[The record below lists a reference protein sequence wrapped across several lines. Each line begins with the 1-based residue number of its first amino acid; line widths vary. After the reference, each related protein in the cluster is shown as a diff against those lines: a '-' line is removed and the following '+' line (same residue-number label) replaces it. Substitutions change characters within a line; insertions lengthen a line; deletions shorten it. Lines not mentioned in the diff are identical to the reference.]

1 MMRHINFTFLLF
13 LLVSFSCYA
22 QKAYVVSTLAG
33 SGEAGSKNGV
43 GANATFKYP
52 QGIAVDKKFNVFIAD
67 YGNGLIRKISPDG
80 IVSTVAGK
88 ERGGREGSIDGPA
101 LQALFY
107 GPNKLTFDN
116 EDNLIICDLQ
126 KIRKLDKEGKVTTIA
141 GTGRMG
147 NLHDGPGLTATFW
160 NATGLAVDKQNN
172 IYVADYGHQLIRKI
186 DKDGMVSTFAAEPGA
201 KVNFYSEKKPP
212 HFDFPAGVA
221 VDSKGN
227 VFVSESYDNKILKIT
242 VNGIMTTF
250 AGNGRKDSTNGY
262 GVSAGF
268 NAPQGLAFDLNDN
281 LYVADLGNN
290 QIRMISPDG
299 LVCLLAGSGE
309 RGSRD
314 GEAKNATFYRPDAIA
329 VDSNGNIYIAELENN
344 KIRKIKIL

>member
-1 MMRHINFTFLLF
+1 MKYINFTLF
-13 LLVSFSCYA
+13 LFLAVSISGYT
-22 QKAYVVSTLAG
+22 QKTYVVSTLAG
-33 SGEAGSKNGV
+33 NGEAGSHNGA

-52 QGIAVDKKFNVFIAD
+52 QGIAVDKNFNVFIAD

-88 ERGGREGSIDGPA
+88 ERSGREGSIDGPA
-101 LQALFY
+101 LKALFY
-107 GPNKLTFDN
+107 GPNKLIFDN

-126 KIRKLDKEGKVTTIA
+126 KIRKLDKEGNVTTIA
-141 GTGRMG
+141 GNGRMG
-147 NLHDGPGLTATFW
+147 NLHDGPGINATFW
-160 NATGLAVDKQNN
+160 NASGLAVDKENN

-186 DKDGMVSTFAAEPGA
+186 NKEGIVSTFAAEPGV

-242 VNGIMTTF
+242 AGGIMTTF

-262 GVSAGF
+262 GVKAGF
-268 NAPQGLAFDLNDN
+268 NTPQGLVIDIHDN

-290 QIRMISPDG
+290 QIRMITPQG
-299 LVCLLAGSGE
+299 LVSVLAGNGE
-309 RGSRD
+309 RGSKD
-314 GEAKNATFYRPDAIA
+314 GEAKNATFHRPDAIA
-329 VDSNGNIYIAELENN
+329 IDKNGTIYVAELENN
-344 KIRKIKIL
+344 KIRKIKIQ